1 MYTAVIH
8 TLRARCFWR
17 QSCFS
22 ATDTPTGR
30 RLLYTVTKKVYNDFV
45 CTYGQRCSRV
55 VSALFSEGDV
65 ALEKLDRMGV
75 FSISKVSSR
84 DKHRHKRVMGD
95 GDGSV
100 NSAGG

>member
-1 MYTAVIH
+1 M
-8 TLRARCFWR
+8 TLCAHMAKMW
-17 QSCFS
+17 
-22 ATDTPTGR
+22 
-30 RLLYTVTKKVYNDFV
+30 
-45 CTYGQRCSRV
+45 RV

-65 ALEKLDRMGV
+65 GLDRMGV

-95 GDGSV
+95 GNGSV